1 MSDYDFLIVGGGIAG
16 VSVAAELAS
25 RASVVVIEREPA
37 LAYHSTGRSA
47 ALFIETYGPPQI
59 QSLTRASRAFLD
71 HPPEGFADA
80 SLLSPR
86 GVLHLAGPERPEGAT
101 ALADEFAGQPGRLL
115 SADECVALVP
125 ILRRDAIAGGYL
137 ETDAMDLDVHAIHQ
151 GFLRQ
156 ARARGARVFTGVPEQ
171 VFERVELDGGVAGWS
186 VMVDGERVQA
196 RVVIDAAGAWADQVA
211 VSMGAAPMGLTPL
224 RRTALLV
231 DPPAGYDIAAW
242 PAVIDADEGFYFKPD
257 AGKLLL
263 SPADATPSAPCDAA
277 PDEMDVAIAVDR
289 VQQAADLPVRRVNH
303 AWAGLRTFGP
313 DGLPVVGY
321 DPAVEGLFWLAGQ
334 GGYGIQTSPAMAKL
348 AAALALGEGVPE
360 DLVRFGVDAALLAP
374 VSGRLGR

>member
-1 MSDYDFLIVGGGIAG
+1 MSDYDFLIIGGGIAG
-16 VSVAAELAS
+16 VSVAAELAG
-25 RASVVVIEREPA
+25 RARVILIEREPA

-59 QSLTRASRAFLD
+59 QGLTRASRAFLE

-80 SLLSPR
+80 GLLKPR
-86 GVLHLAGPERPEGAT
+86 GVLHLAGAERPEGAT
-101 ALADEFAGQPGRLL
+101 ALADEFAGQPGRFLGIEDCL
-115 SADECVALVP
+115 ALVP
-125 ILRRDAIAGGYL
+125 ILRRGAITGGYL
-137 ETDAMDLDVHAIHQ
+137 ETDAMDLDVHAVHQ

-156 ARARGARVFTGVPEQ
+156 ARARGARIATGVPEQ
-171 VFERVELDGGVAGWS
+171 AFERVDLDGVAGWS
-186 VMVDGERVQA
+186 AMVDGERVRA

-231 DPPAGYDIAAW
+231 DPPAGLDIAAW

-321 DPAVEGLFWLAGQ
+321 DPAIEGLFWLAGQ

-348 AAALALGEGVPE
+348 AAALALGEDVPT
-360 DLVRFGVDAALLAP
+360 DLVGFGVDAGLLAP
-374 VSGRLGR
+374 VEIR

>member
-1 MSDYDFLIVGGGIAG
+1 MDEFDFLVIGGGIAG
-16 VSVAAELAS
+16 VSVAAELAAHA
-25 RASVVVIEREPA
+25 RVIVVEREA
-37 LAYHSTGRSA
+37 SLAYHATGRSA
-47 ALFIETYGPPQI
+47 ALFTETYGPLQI
-59 QSLTRASRAFLD
+59 QSLTKASRAFLE
-71 HPPEGFADA
+71 HPPEGFAEVG
-80 SLLSPR
+80 LLKPR
-86 GVLHLAGPERPEGAT
+86 GVLLLAGAGQSERIA
-101 ALADEFAGQPGRLL
+101 ALAAEYGEDEGHAVGV
-115 SADECVALVP
+115 DECLALVP
-125 ILRRDAIAGGYL
+125 ILRREAIAGGYL
-137 ETDAMDLDVHAIHQ
+137 EAGAMDLDVHAIHQ

-156 ARARGARVFTGVPEQ
+156 ARARGARIATGVPEQ
-171 VFERVELDGGVAGWS
+171 AFERVDLDGVAGWS
-186 VMVDGERVQA
+186 AMVDGERVRA

-231 DPPAGYDIAAW
+231 DPPAGLDIAAW

-321 DPAVEGLFWLAGQ
+321 DPAIEGLFWLAGQ

-348 AAALALGEGVPE
+348 AAALALGEDVPT
-360 DLVRFGVDAALLAP
+360 DLVGFGVDAGLLAP
-374 VSGRLGR
+374 VEIR